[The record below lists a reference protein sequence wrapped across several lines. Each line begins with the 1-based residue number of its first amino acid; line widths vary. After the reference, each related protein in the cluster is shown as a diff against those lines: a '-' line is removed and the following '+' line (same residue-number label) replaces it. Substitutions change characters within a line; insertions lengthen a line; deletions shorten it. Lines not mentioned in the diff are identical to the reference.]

1 VKIGQM
7 VEKLKRGIGIAT
19 PAYNNTKHFDVMKPP
34 YEITEGKGKV
44 VPELNYAPCQEDAWG
59 VEV

>member
-1 VKIGQM
+1 M